1 MKKVFLIS
9 SLCLIIDQ
17 IAKNLIISKF
27 LLNESL
33 IVIDNFFS
41 ITNVRNYGAAWSILE
56 GNTLFLILVGFITI
70 FFIYFSFL
78 KNKKLNVFETLTY
91 GILIG
96 GILGNLV
103 DRIIYGYVID
113 FLDFKLLNYNFPVF
127 NFADVFIVVS
137 ALFIIFLVIK
147 ENHYENN

>member
-56 GNTLFLILVGFITI
+56 ANTLFLILVGFITI

>member
-9 SLCLIIDQ
+9 SLCLIVDQ
-17 IAKNLIISKF
+17 ITKYLIISKF
-27 LLNESL
+27 VLNESL
-33 IVIDNFFS
+33 VIIDNFFS

-70 FFIYFSFL
+70 FFIYFYFL
-78 KNKKLNVFETLTY
+78 KNKRLNVFETLTY
-91 GILIG
+91 GMLIG

-103 DRIIYGYVID
+103 DRIVYGYVID
-113 FLDFKLLNYNFPVF
+113 FLDFKLLSYNFPVF

-137 ALFIIFLVIK
+137 ALFIILLVIK
-147 ENHYENN
+147 ENDYEKN